1 MRVFSTSLLH
11 QLNNRMGILKMKTYK
26 ELLEAVEDVQTDL
39 MNIEDYSEEVYQAL
53 QTAIDELEELAE
65 N

>member
-1 MRVFSTSLLH
+1 
-11 QLNNRMGILKMKTYK
+11 MKTYK
-26 ELLEAVEDVQTDL
+26 EIMEAVEDVQTDL
-39 MNIEDYSEEVYQAL
+39 MNIEEYSEEVYQAL

>member
-1 MRVFSTSLLH
+1 
-11 QLNNRMGILKMKTYK
+11 MKTYK
-26 ELLEAVEDVQTDL
+26 EIMEAVEDVQTDL